1 MKKSVSGRVLSGVS
15 LLGVASLAFAIGACG
30 KKKSSSS
37 SSEDANQETLSVKV
51 SSLDDSQALALASAD
66 SFSGS
71 ISGCLS
77 GYAKSGIDASTVGL
91 ALARGDKNCVF
102 KLDAFAFGGEG
113 YNLSSAVWSEGSSF
127 VASSNSGKKL
137 RFSVVKNIDATV
149 AGAQNVNL
157 VFSAL
162 DVGPNQ
168 SAGANIG
175 AAISISGA
183 DPVLLD
189 VSYIDVS
196 VDAVSG
202 AGVFDLKL
210 QCGSALAGSGLSST
224 CGGLALSKLRFG
236 LAKNTLPAS
245 PSLDECRAVAV
256 NAASGNLPVAEAD
269 VVPAGQGGM
278 TNGGVVAPQLK
289 GPATLFGAGNLSL
302 VLAVASSDAGGSCK
316 YFPIAIT
323 PP

>member
-1 MKKSVSGRVLSGVS
+1 MKKVGMSRVLVGVLLLAVS
-15 LLGVASLAFAIGACG
+15 LGACG
-30 KKKSSSS
+30 KKKSASAASE
-37 SSEDANQETLSVKV
+37 SSEQDVLTVKV
-51 SSLDDSQALALASAD
+51 SGLDDSQSFALASAD

-71 ISGCLS
+71 IGGCLS

-91 ALARGDKNCVF
+91 SLARGDKNCVF

-137 RFSVVKNIDATV
+137 RFSVVKNIGATV
-149 AGAQNVNL
+149 SGAQAVNL

-196 VDAVSG
+196 VDSVSG

-210 QCGSALAGSGLSST
+210 QCGSALVGSGLSAS
-224 CGGLALSKLRFG
+224 CGGLELSKLRFG
-236 LAKNTLPAS
+236 LSKNTLPAS
-245 PSLDECRAVAV
+245 PSL
-256 NAASGNLPVAEAD
+256 
-269 VVPAGQGGM
+269 
-278 TNGGVVAPQLK
+278 
-289 GPATLFGAGNLSL
+289 
-302 VLAVASSDAGGSCK
+302 
-316 YFPIAIT
+316 
-323 PP
+323 